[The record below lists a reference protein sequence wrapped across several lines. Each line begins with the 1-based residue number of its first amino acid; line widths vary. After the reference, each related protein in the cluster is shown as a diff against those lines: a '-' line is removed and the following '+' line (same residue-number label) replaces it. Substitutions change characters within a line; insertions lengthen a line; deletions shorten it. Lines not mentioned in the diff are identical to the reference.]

1 MSNRRQ
7 RADGPG
13 VRGRLAGSCSL
24 WGMRRGIVLLVLAGL
39 LAACSLSPS
48 PTAMPTASP
57 FPGRCPSQRR
67 GRCPA
72 GRQGIYALR
81 PRPSPCQW
89 RGVHVVDTEKTVN
102 APSGFENPWDVGTLV
117 LTGET
122 TATFTSSHGMVVT
135 LDRVRP
141 IPSIAP
147 CI

>member
-1 MSNRRQ
+1 MSDRRQ

-24 WGMRRGIVLLVLAGL
+24 CAVRRGIVLLVLAGL

-48 PTAMPTASP
+48 PTATPTASP
-57 FPGRCPSQRR
+57 F
-67 GRCPA
+67 
-72 GRQGIYALR
+72 LV
-81 PRPSPCQW
+81 
-89 RGVHVVDTEKTVN
+89 GVLDNAEVGVPKAVKVFTHCGLAPVLVNGEAFVFDTEKTVN
-102 APSGFENPWDVGTLV
+102 APPGFDNPWDVGTLV

-122 TATFTSSHGMVVT
+122 TATFTSSHGLVVT
-135 LDRVRP
+135 LYRVRP